1 MRLPVFSMVLFALD
15 MARLVRSFSPLLV
28 SAAPRR
34 VPVLIAP
41 RGATSTDWRL
51 FATGATQAKNR
62 VVFLGTPE
70 VAAESLKMIY
80 EDSQRPDSLYEIVGV
95 VTQPPKRRKRMGDV
109 IATPVGE
116 VAKNLGIPVIAP
128 ESAKDP
134 LFLEDLE
141 TNVRP
146 DLCITAAYG
155 QYLPKRFLAA
165 PTYGTVNI
173 HPSLLPRWRG
183 ASPVQRS
190 LEAGDNPVGV
200 SVLFTVSKMDAGPI
214 ISQTTKEIDDDE
226 QATTVLPL
234 LFEIGTKALL
244 DAIPK
249 VLTGSITMENS
260 LKQDNDMVVNADM
273 IDASEA
279 ELKVWAETARVCHNK
294 VRGFSMWPGTF
305 VYLTIGDDEPTKVK
319 IARTRVTEGETKSP
333 TNLIEIGSNKKDG
346 LKLVCYDGTVLEVM
360 ELQPVTKKVMDAKS
374 FVNGLRGREVKWV
387 ETPDTPDPNYHIK

>member
-1 MRLPVFSMVLFALD
+1 MCVPIFDSFEQVTTCCCRYTTYFINTTIQTILF
-15 MARLVRSFSPLLV
+15 
-28 SAAPRR
+28 
-34 VPVLIAP
+34 
-41 RGATSTDWRL
+41 
-51 FATGATQAKNR
+51 
-62 VVFLGTPE
+62 FL
-70 VAAESLKMIY
+70 
-80 EDSQRPDSLYEIVGV
+80 Q
-95 VTQPPKRRKRMGDV
+95 
-109 IATPVGE
+109 
-116 VAKNLGIPVIAP
+116 
-128 ESAKDP
+128 AKDP

-214 ISQTTKEIDDDE
+214 ISQTTKEIHDDE
-226 QATTVLPL
+226 QATTVLPM

-333 TNLIEIGSNKKDG
+333 TNLIEIGNNKKDG